1 MQCTAYVNTIFF
13 FGLGAHILEP
23 YHSTSRFYA
32 MEKKVGT
39 QCSCIMCNQR
49 IEMFSEVV
57 ARCNISKEEKK
68 SENVGFLFSFF
79 IFHFGYFIFSP
90 NY

>member
-1 MQCTAYVNTIFF
+1 MPCTAYVNTIFF
-13 FGLGAHILEP
+13 FRLGAHILEP
-23 YHSTSRFYA
+23 YLSMSRFYA

-57 ARCNISKEEKK
+57 ARCNISKEEKNQK
-68 SENVGFLFSFF
+68 M
-79 IFHFGYFIFSP
+79 
-90 NY
+90 